1 MEAKMVTSGVRPF
14 ILAISFALIMHGANA
29 GAQGKPEKEKIRI
42 GYAARAVTHSIPF
55 LANEAGLFRD
65 EGLQVEVVRT
75 AGAVSP
81 MALISGDTEFAT
93 MSAFLLIPVSVRNQE
108 VVMLGGLTRYAAM
121 TLVSRPEIRTAKDL
135 RGGTI
140 GLQRPGD
147 AYEKNARSAL
157 QHLKL
162 NPDKD
167 VKFLYLG
174 TNEAMWIALD
184 ARKVSA
190 TMVSPPATLF
200 ARKAGMNFLLNLSDL
215 KIEYQGSTFASRRSL
230 IKNYPNL
237 TARTVRAM
245 VRGIHFFKTRREDT
259 YKILAKFL
267 GTSDPEALEESW
279 HYGADIPAKPFA
291 VESAVQ
297 AVINHLAEG
306 DPKYAKTK
314 PADFIESRPLTELD
328 RSGYINRLYA
338 GQETRGR

>member
-1 MEAKMVTSGVRPF
+1 VNLVSRLL
-14 ILAISFALIMHGANA
+14 ILSTFLLSLVFGANA
-29 GAQGKPEKEKIRI
+29 DAQGKPEKDNIRI
-42 GYAARAVTHSIPF
+42 GYAARAVTHSIPY
-55 LANEAGLFRD
+55 LTNEAGFFRE
-65 EGLQVEVVRT
+65 EGVHVEVVRT
-75 AGAVSP
+75 AGGVSP
-81 MALISGDTEFAT
+81 MALLSRDTDFAT
-93 MSAFLLIPVSVRNQE
+93 MSAFLLIPVSVRNTE
-108 VVMLGGLTRYAAM
+108 VVMLGGLTRYASM
-121 TLVSRPEIRTAKDL
+121 TLVSRPEIRNAKDL
-135 RGGTI
+135 VGAVV

-184 ARKVSA
+184 TRRVAA

-200 ARKAGMNFLLNLSDL
+200 ARKAGMNFLVNLADL
-215 KIEYQGSTFASRRSL
+215 KVEYQGSTFATRRSF
-230 IKNYPNL
+230 IKKYPNL
-237 TARTVRAM
+237 TLRVIRAM
-245 VRGIHFFKTRREDT
+245 VRGIHFFKTRREET

-279 HYGADIPAKPFA
+279 AYGGDIPAKPFA

-306 DPKYAKTK
+306 DPKFANYK
-314 PADFIESRPLTELD
+314 PQDFIESGALAELD
-328 RSGYINRLYA
+328 RSGYIDRLYR
-338 GQETRGR
+338 GQETRSR

>member
-1 MEAKMVTSGVRPF
+1 MVRSGVCFYRLLMSSVL
-14 ILAISFALIMHGANA
+14 ILVSVNA
-29 GAQGKPEKEKIRI
+29 GAQGKPEKERIRI
-42 GYAARAVTHSIPF
+42 GYAARAVTHAIPF
-55 LANEAGLFRD
+55 LANEAGLFRE

-81 MALISGDTEFAT
+81 MALISGDTDFAT

-135 RGGTI
+135 MGGVI

-174 TNEAMWIALD
+174 TNEAMWIALEGRRV
-184 ARKVSA
+184 AA
-190 TMVSPPATLF
+190 TMVSAPATLF
-200 ARKAGMNFLLNLSDL
+200 ARKAGMNFVVNLSDL
-215 KIEYQGSTFASRRSL
+215 KIEYQGSTFATRRSL
-230 IKNYPNL
+230 MKNYPNL
-237 TARTVRAM
+237 TLRAVRAM

-267 GTSDPEALEESW
+267 GTNDPEALEESW
-279 HYGADIPAKPFA
+279 HYGADMPAKPFA

-297 AVINHLAEG
+297 SVINHLAEG
-306 DPKYAKTK
+306 DPKFAKTK
-314 PADFIESRPLTELD
+314 PSDFIVSGPLGELD
-328 RSGYINRLYA
+328 RSGYIDRLYG
-338 GQETRGR
+338 GQDTKAK